1 MVLLKKT
8 LNPKSEENIMEIKHL
23 KHSQKRSPKKTL
35 NDIRKMDVNTVAQAL
50 IQNHGLL
57 TQTANFLNVTRLSLQ
72 KFLNEQKELSF
83 INELSNEVNL
93 DLAEYELLQK
103 VKEGQLSAIKYYLD
117 KKGQS
122 RGYQPKPENTTNIQ
136 NGIVILPSTQNPNEW
151 EQSAKKY
158 QLKQQEQLKQIP
170 NQNDN

>member
-1 MVLLKKT
+1 
-8 LNPKSEENIMEIKHL
+8 MEI

-83 INELSNEVNL
+83 INDLSNEVNL

-103 VKEGQLSAIKYYLD
+103 VKEGKLAAIKYYLD

-151 EQSAKKY
+151 EKSAKQY
-158 QLKQQEQLKQIP
+158 QLNRQEQLKQIP
-170 NQNDN
+170 NNQNDN